1 MLVIKRKKKV
11 EKKKK
16 EDGNIKNVIFHIYF
30 NIFYINKYKL
40 ININFNYYY
49 YLILKKTFLLKIF
62 DKKKLLLLLNA
73 IKKNIIYF

>member
-11 EKKKK
+11 EKKKE

-40 ININFNYYY
+40 INFNYYY
-49 YLILKKTFLLKIF
+49 YYLI
-62 DKKKLLLLLNA
+62 
-73 IKKNIIYF
+73 

>member
-11 EKKKK
+11 EKKKE
-16 EDGNIKNVIFHIYF
+16 EDGNIKNVNFHIYF

-49 YLILKKTFLLKIF
+49 YYLI
-62 DKKKLLLLLNA
+62 
-73 IKKNIIYF
+73 